1 MGTTPTEN
9 AESRILTQAAKVAA
23 AVEYA
28 ARSPL
33 GETET
38 LGFFEGLT
46 SEGFRLVWEDGVL
59 LLVACSKHPLD
70 STLVADI
77 GRRLR
82 WVENNRALVQERLRT
97 VIGPDT
103 IRPHCTVRVVVN
115 GTNDADEVE
124 LAKLAPHVELIS
136 FEFKSSADSVSLS
149 PRRKSLPQPSAS
161 QKQLPP
167 SAMSADAPLSLEAM
181 STPERYLL
189 ELRRTLDDAG
199 HWNRWIDPA
208 DWRCSP
214 EMNLVR
220 AYGLL
225 VTIAASFTVPSS
237 LKKKPDVTSRLGAT
251 KNLQG
256 EAISAK
262 VYGFLGRFA
271 DAVAKEQ
278 FHSKGL
284 ATVLA
289 EMTALIEERLQNSA
303 IRSQGAY
310 LGPAWKSPVPPQIG
324 SLISCMGGS
333 TTLTERENAFATA
346 KGATAKL
353 LEETNFS
360 VASSVHIAQ
369 TLDDRSWP
377 KTPVDKDQ
385 QYLQGA
391 LLRVLAGH
399 RLLLELAGVK
409 SPSAVLAILGLA
421 EDIALQQTFAAFW
434 DGLKAGGAQSQD
446 YLQTTRQGA
455 LAVLAG
461 PGRITS
467 VGKKPGELRDVA
479 ESQQDVV
486 LGALNVVNRLGC
498 G

>member
-9 AESRILTQAAKVAA
+9 AESHIRTQAAKVAA

-46 SEGFRLVWEDGVL
+46 SKGFRLVWEDGVL
-59 LLVACSKHPLD
+59 LLVAYSEHPLD

-161 QKQLPP
+161 QKQLTP

-434 DGLKAGGAQSQD
+434 DGLKAGESQSQD
-446 YLQTTRQGA
+446 YLQATRQGA

>member
-9 AESRILTQAAKVAA
+9 AESHIRTQAAKVAA

-46 SEGFRLVWEDGVL
+46 SKGFRLVWEDGVL
-59 LLVACSKHPLD
+59 LLVAYSEHPLD

-434 DGLKAGGAQSQD
+434 DGLKAGESQSQD
-446 YLQTTRQGA
+446 YLQATRQGA

>member
-9 AESRILTQAAKVAA
+9 AEPHILTKAAKVAA
-23 AVEYA
+23 AVEDA

-59 LLVACSKHPLD
+59 LLVAYSKHPLD

-77 GRRLR
+77 GRRVR
-82 WVENNRALVQERLRT
+82 WVENNRALVQERLRI

-103 IRPHCTVRVVVN
+103 IMPHCAVRVVVN
-115 GTNDADEVE
+115 GTNDTDEVE
-124 LAKLAPHVELIS
+124 LAKLASHVEL
-136 FEFKSSADSVSLS
+136 F
-149 PRRKSLPQPSAS
+149 
-161 QKQLPP
+161 
-167 SAMSADAPLSLEAM
+167 PLSDRRRMLTQDILAKPETPHAM
-181 STPERYLL
+181 GATAPVPPEVTSLFERYWL
-189 ELRRTLDDAG
+189 ELRRTANDAG
-199 HWNRWIDPA
+199 QRERWSDPD

-214 EMNLVR
+214 TLNLVR
-220 AYGLL
+220 VYGLL
-225 VTIAASFTVPSS
+225 VTIAASFKVPSS
-237 LKKKPDVTSRLGAT
+237 LKKKPAVTSRLGAT

-284 ATVLA
+284 APVLA
-289 EMTALIEERLQNSA
+289 EMTSLIEERLQNSA
-303 IRSQGAY
+303 IGSQGAY

-324 SLISCMGGS
+324 SLISCMAGES
-333 TTLTERENAFATA
+333 TPTERAEPFATA

-353 LEETNFS
+353 LEEINFG

-369 TLDDRSWP
+369 TLDDCSWP

-399 RLLLELAGVK
+399 RLLLEIAGVK

-434 DGLKAGGAQSQD
+434 DGLKAGKAQSQD
-446 YLQTTRQGA
+446 YLKTTRQGA

-461 PGRITS
+461 PGRITRA
-467 VGKKPGELRDVA
+467 GKKPGELRDVA

-486 LGALNVVNRLGC
+486 LGALNVMNRVGC

>member
-9 AESRILTQAAKVAA
+9 AESHIRTQAAKVAA

-46 SEGFRLVWEDGVL
+46 SKGFRLVWEDGVL
-59 LLVACSKHPLD
+59 LLVAYSEHPLD

-161 QKQLPP
+161 QKQLTP

-214 EMNLVR
+214 TLNLVR
-220 AYGLL
+220 VYGLL

-237 LKKKPDVTSRLGAT
+237 LKKKPAVTSRLGAT
-251 KNLQG
+251 KNMQG

-284 ATVLA
+284 TPVLA
-289 EMTALIEERLQNSA
+289 EVTALVDEHLQHRAMAN
-303 IRSQGAY
+303 QGAY
-310 LGPAWKSPVPPQIG
+310 LGPAWKSPVPPQIS
-324 SLISCMGGS
+324 SLISCMGGP
-333 TTLTERENAFATA
+333 TTLTQRADALAAAT
-346 KGATAKL
+346 GMTAKL
-353 LEETNFS
+353 LEATNFAI
-360 VASSVHIAQ
+360 ASSVHVAQ
-369 TLDDRSWP
+369 TFDDRRWP
-377 KTPVDKDQ
+377 APPIDRDQ
-385 QYLQGA
+385 RYLQGA

-399 RLLLELAGVK
+399 RLLLELVGRKPQA
-409 SPSAVLAILGLA
+409 ARLAMLGLA
-421 EDIALQQTFAAFW
+421 EEI
-434 DGLKAGGAQSQD
+434 S
-446 YLQTTRQGA
+446 LQTTFAVFWTSLTDADKQSQEYLNTVRRGA
-455 LAVLAG
+455 IEVLSGAG
-461 PGRITS
+461 RVSGVGRAAS
-467 VGKKPGELRDVA
+467 VLRDIA
-479 ESQQDVV
+479 PFHEEPV
-486 LGALNVVNRLGC
+486 LSAMKAVNRIGR

>member
-9 AESRILTQAAKVAA
+9 AESRILTPAAKVAA
-23 AVEYA
+23 TVEYA

-82 WVENNRALVQERLRT
+82 WVENNRALVQERLRI

-237 LKKKPDVTSRLGAT
+237 LKKKPAVTSRLGAT

-284 ATVLA
+284 APVLA

-303 IRSQGAY
+303 IGSQGAY

-324 SLISCMGGS
+324 SFISCMGGP
-333 TTLTERENAFATA
+333 TTPTERATA
-346 KGATAKL
+346 LAAAKGGTAKL
-353 LEETNFS
+353 LEEANFG

-369 TLDDRSWP
+369 TFDDRRWP
-377 KTPVDKDQ
+377 EIPVGNDHK
-385 QYLQGA
+385 YLQAA
-391 LLRVLAGH
+391 LSRVLAGH
-399 RLLLELAGVK
+399 RLLLELVGVK
-409 SPSAVLAILGLA
+409 SLPSWLALLGLA
-421 EDIALQQTFAAFW
+421 EDIALQDTFAALW
-434 DGLKAGGAQSQD
+434 AALANEDKRSQD
-446 YLQTTRQGA
+446 YVQITRRDE
-455 LAVLAG
+455 LAVLSG

-467 VGKKPGELRDVA
+467 MGKSAVVQGDFV
-479 ESQQDVV
+479 ESQQDIV
-486 LGALNVVNRLGC
+486 LGAMSALIQLGV

>member
-9 AESRILTQAAKVAA
+9 AESHILTQAAKVTA

-46 SEGFRLVWEDGVL
+46 SKGFRLVWEDGVL
-59 LLVACSKHPLD
+59 LLVAYSEHPLD
-70 STLVADI
+70 STLVADVR
-77 GRRLR
+77 RRLH

-161 QKQLPP
+161 QKQLTP

-199 HWNRWIDPA
+199 HRERWADPD

-214 EMNLVR
+214 TLNLVR
-220 AYGLL
+220 VYGLL

-237 LKKKPDVTSRLGAT
+237 LKKKPAVTSRLGAT

-289 EMTALIEERLQNSA
+289 EMTALIEERLQNST
-303 IRSQGAY
+303 IGSQGAY

-324 SLISCMGGS
+324 SLISCMAGES
-333 TTLTERENAFATA
+333 TPAERAEPFATA

-353 LEETNFS
+353 LEETNFG

-369 TLDDRSWP
+369 TLDDRSRP
-377 KTPVDKDQ
+377 KTPVDKDR

-399 RLLLELAGVK
+399 RLLLEIAGVK

-467 VGKKPGELRDVA
+467 AGKKPGELRDVA
-479 ESQQDVV
+479 EAQQDVV
-486 LGALNVVNRLGC
+486 LGALNIMNRLGC